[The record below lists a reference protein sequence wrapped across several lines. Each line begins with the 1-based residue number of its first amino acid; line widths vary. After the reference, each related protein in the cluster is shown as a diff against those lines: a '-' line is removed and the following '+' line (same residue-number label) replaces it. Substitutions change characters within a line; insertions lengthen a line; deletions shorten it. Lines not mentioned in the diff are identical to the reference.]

1 MSTKQMS
8 LIERLYKANFDRQRE
23 LDQVNDPEGSPEAL
37 NEHIKWLSD
46 MVAKDCERKNELGA
60 EEYGVTG
67 FLAKT
72 DDELLEEVY
81 EEALDLVNWS
91 KYVALG
97 TASRLLTIKSSL
109 ALLNEA
115 DDCLTEE
122 LKKVTEKING
132 K

>member
-8 LIERLYKANFDRQRE
+8 LIERLYKANVNWQSEPGR
-23 LDQVNDPEGSPEAL
+23 VNDPERSPEAL
-37 NEHIKWLSD
+37 NEDVKWLSD
-46 MVAKDCERKNELGA
+46 MVAKDCESRNELGA

-97 TASRLLTIKSSL
+97 IASRLLTIKSSL

-115 DDCLTEE
+115 DACLTAE